1 MFFRAVTTPLMT
13 PVPNFNKWCAVS
25 NFLFKNIDFCIF
37 TPKTPSV
44 KENYFLTLWNFTYLK
59 DTSFG
64 KKLCNFEL
72 GLETKN
78 EFEKWPLYNI
88 VSVYVPMSSSK
99 RRNLHVWTPFG
110 PLMVA
115 VTWACLTGDSPF
127 RRKTFM
133 TANVPLVLKSS
144 KSVDSLTTGRIT
156 SVSSDI
162 GFDVIITGFGL
173 GACYF

>member
-1 MFFRAVTTPLMT
+1 MFFQAVTTTLMT

-37 TPKTPSV
+37 TPKTPLV

-78 EFEKWPLYNI
+78 EFEKWPLYNF
-88 VSVYVPMSSSK
+88 VSVYTYYSVGTAVPWLIRFITNPPKKDFFLGYQKFSSYY
-99 RRNLHVWTPFG
+99 RL
-110 PLMVA
+110 
-115 VTWACLTGDSPF
+115 
-127 RRKTFM
+127 
-133 TANVPLVLKSS
+133 
-144 KSVDSLTTGRIT
+144 
-156 SVSSDI
+156 
-162 GFDVIITGFGL
+162 
-173 GACYF
+173 

>member
-37 TPKTPSV
+37 TPKTPLV

-64 KKLCNFEL
+64 QKLCNFEL

-78 EFEKWPLYNI
+78 EFEKWPLYNF
-88 VSVYVPMSSSK
+88 VSVYIS
-99 RRNLHVWTPFG
+99 
-110 PLMVA
+110 
-115 VTWACLTGDSPF
+115 
-127 RRKTFM
+127 
-133 TANVPLVLKSS
+133 
-144 KSVDSLTTGRIT
+144 I
-156 SVSSDI
+156 
-162 GFDVIITGFGL
+162 
-173 GACYF
+173 

>member
-37 TPKTPSV
+37 TPKTPLV

-78 EFEKWPLYNI
+78 EFEKWPLYNF
-88 VSVYVPMSSSK
+88 VSVYISNQVRKNFLKKKKKEYSNIVFAFEYSSS
-99 RRNLHVWTPFG
+99 
-110 PLMVA
+110 M
-115 VTWACLTGDSPF
+115 
-127 RRKTFM
+127 
-133 TANVPLVLKSS
+133 
-144 KSVDSLTTGRIT
+144 RIFEY
-156 SVSSDI
+156 SNI
-162 GFDVIITGFGL
+162 R
-173 GACYF
+173 CHP

>member
-37 TPKTPSV
+37 TPKTPLV

-78 EFEKWPLYNI
+78 EFEKWPLYNF
-88 VSVYVPMSSSK
+88 VSVYMSRVVRKPDICPCENKGTDQLRSNCEADQ
-99 RRNLHVWTPFG
+99 RLCFRNTDGTISL
-110 PLMVA
+110 
-115 VTWACLTGDSPF
+115 
-127 RRKTFM
+127 R
-133 TANVPLVLKSS
+133 LKSENS
-144 KSVDSLTTGRIT
+144 SFLPA
-156 SVSSDI
+156 SVS
-162 GFDVIITGFGL
+162 VQVGL
-173 GACYF
+173 C

>member
-37 TPKTPSV
+37 TPKTPLV

-78 EFEKWPLYNI
+78 EFEKWPLYNF
-88 VSVYVPMSSSK
+88 VSVYVTLEP
-99 RRNLHVWTPFG
+99 RREKTYL
-110 PLMVA
+110 LYSEQ
-115 VTWACLTGDSPF
+115 VTQKQVVRLYIKQEDLALE
-127 RRKTFM
+127 
-133 TANVPLVLKSS
+133 VLN
-144 KSVDSLTTGRIT
+144 
-156 SVSSDI
+156 
-162 GFDVIITGFGL
+162 
-173 GACYF
+173 

>member
-25 NFLFKNIDFCIF
+25 NFLFKNIDFGIF
-37 TPKTPSV
+37 TPKTPLV

-78 EFEKWPLYNI
+78 EFEKWPLYNF
-88 VSVYVPMSSSK
+88 VSVYCRKDFRCDSQMLYYFSEGCPSIELS
-99 RRNLHVWTPFG
+99 LHEYGYQIGHNFI
-110 PLMVA
+110 
-115 VTWACLTGDSPF
+115 PF
-127 RRKTFM
+127 R
-133 TANVPLVLKSS
+133 
-144 KSVDSLTTGRIT
+144 I
-156 SVSSDI
+156 
-162 GFDVIITGFGL
+162 
-173 GACYF
+173 

>member
-37 TPKTPSV
+37 TPKTPLV

-64 KKLCNFEL
+64 KTLCNFEL

-78 EFEKWPLYNI
+78 EFEKWPLYNF
-88 VSVYVPMSSSK
+88 VSVYKQQISGERLQDHWSSGLIFAPKHRLWVLVRTSSL
-99 RRNLHVWTPFG
+99 RGGLTCTHNLCFEQ
-110 PLMVA
+110 
-115 VTWACLTGDSPF
+115 
-127 RRKTFM
+127 K
-133 TANVPLVLKSS
+133 
-144 KSVDSLTTGRIT
+144 
-156 SVSSDI
+156 
-162 GFDVIITGFGL
+162 
-173 GACYF
+173 

>member
-1 MFFRAVTTPLMT
+1 MT

-37 TPKTPSV
+37 TPKTPLV

-88 VSVYVPMSSSK
+88 VSVYMGIHFFSIKALNVDCWYLLEPPLAINVLSK
-99 RRNLHVWTPFG
+99 N
-110 PLMVA
+110 
-115 VTWACLTGDSPF
+115 
-127 RRKTFM
+127 
-133 TANVPLVLKSS
+133 S
-144 KSVDSLTTGRIT
+144 KSIKIFLMIFLLLFVVTAKNVCTLHGNVFVMCIDLC
-156 SVSSDI
+156 
-162 GFDVIITGFGL
+162 L
-173 GACYF
+173 

>member
-37 TPKTPSV
+37 TPKTPLV

-78 EFEKWPLYNI
+78 EFEKWPLYNF
-88 VSVYVPMSSSK
+88 VSVYMSSLPA
-99 RRNLHVWTPFG
+99 RFG
-110 PLMVA
+110 PIEND
-115 VTWACLTGDSPF
+115 TKWA
-127 RRKTFM
+127 
-133 TANVPLVLKSS
+133 
-144 KSVDSLTTGRIT
+144 SLQNAHCCSNICGRNSNPTRI
-156 SVSSDI
+156 
-162 GFDVIITGFGL
+162 
-173 GACYF
+173 

>member
-37 TPKTPSV
+37 TPKTPLV

-78 EFEKWPLYNI
+78 EFEKWPLYNF
-88 VSVYVPMSSSK
+88 VSVYHSRGKSSEHTRDIYSLGHPDHLLSGLSPAS
-99 RRNLHVWTPFG
+99 RLRQGNLHHG
-110 PLMVA
+110 PWL
-115 VTWACLTGDSPF
+115 
-127 RRKTFM
+127 
-133 TANVPLVLKSS
+133 
-144 KSVDSLTTGRIT
+144 
-156 SVSSDI
+156 
-162 GFDVIITGFGL
+162 
-173 GACYF
+173 

>member
-88 VSVYVPMSSSK
+88 VSVYMA
-99 RRNLHVWTPFG
+99 LYTQ
-110 PLMVA
+110 
-115 VTWACLTGDSPF
+115 
-127 RRKTFM
+127 
-133 TANVPLVLKSS
+133 VLKH
-144 KSVDSLTTGRIT
+144 DSNINNSRRVYRIT
-156 SVSSDI
+156 DTLS
-162 GFDVIITGFGL
+162 
-173 GACYF
+173 

>member
-37 TPKTPSV
+37 TPKTPLL

-78 EFEKWPLYNI
+78 EFEKWPLYNF
-88 VSVYVPMSSSK
+88 VSVYLE
-99 RRNLHVWTPFG
+99 LH
-110 PLMVA
+110 L
-115 VTWACLTGDSPF
+115 S
-127 RRKTFM
+127 
-133 TANVPLVLKSS
+133 NVFVI
-144 KSVDSLTTGRIT
+144 SLQNSESFILGGR
-156 SVSSDI
+156 
-162 GFDVIITGFGL
+162 
-173 GACYF
+173 

>member
-1 MFFRAVTTPLMT
+1 MT

-37 TPKTPSV
+37 TPKTPLV

-78 EFEKWPLYNI
+78 EFEKWPLYNF
-88 VSVYVPMSSSK
+88 VSVYMTYISK
-99 RRNLHVWTPFG
+99 SYYFRPFG
-110 PLMVA
+110 QSYRYNDA
-115 VTWACLTGDSPF
+115 TAPF
-127 RRKTFM
+127 HKFNTVHTDLFH
-133 TANVPLVLKSS
+133 K
-144 KSVDSLTTGRIT
+144 
-156 SVSSDI
+156 
-162 GFDVIITGFGL
+162 
-173 GACYF
+173 

>member
-37 TPKTPSV
+37 TPKTPLV

-72 GLETKN
+72 GLEKKN
-78 EFEKWPLYNI
+78 EFEKWPLYNF
-88 VSVYVPMSSSK
+88 VSVYVQAMFKSTPG
-99 RRNLHVWTPFG
+99 NLPSF
-110 PLMVA
+110 A
-115 VTWACLTGDSPF
+115 VFIHCTCC
-127 RRKTFM
+127 
-133 TANVPLVLKSS
+133 
-144 KSVDSLTTGRIT
+144 TTVE
-156 SVSSDI
+156 S
-162 GFDVIITGFGL
+162 
-173 GACYF
+173 

>member
-37 TPKTPSV
+37 TPKTPLV

-72 GLETKN
+72 GLETK
-78 EFEKWPLYNI
+78 
-88 VSVYVPMSSSK
+88 MS
-99 RRNLHVWTPFG
+99 
-110 PLMVA
+110 
-115 VTWACLTGDSPF
+115 
-127 RRKTFM
+127 
-133 TANVPLVLKSS
+133 LKSGLFITLFQCRFIVISVPHQWFLTAS
-144 KSVDSLTTGRIT
+144 KARFIFISVPHQ
-156 SVSSDI
+156 
-162 GFDVIITGFGL
+162 
-173 GACYF
+173 

>member
-37 TPKTPSV
+37 TPKTPLV

-78 EFEKWPLYNI
+78 EFEKWPLYNF
-88 VSVYVPMSSSK
+88 VSVYNFMRSFMYVMY
-99 RRNLHVWTPFG
+99 
-110 PLMVA
+110 MV
-115 VTWACLTGDSPF
+115 
-127 RRKTFM
+127 
-133 TANVPLVLKSS
+133 
-144 KSVDSLTTGRIT
+144 
-156 SVSSDI
+156 VSMHNRC
-162 GFDVIITGFGL
+162 FFAL
-173 GACYF
+173 GM

>member
-37 TPKTPSV
+37 TPKTPLV

-78 EFEKWPLYNI
+78 EFKSGLFITLFQCIQSSVTLLQVFPNSFP
-88 VSVYVPMSSSK
+88 SVYYS
-99 RRNLHVWTPFG
+99 T
-110 PLMVA
+110 MV
-115 VTWACLTGDSPF
+115 
-127 RRKTFM
+127 
-133 TANVPLVLKSS
+133 
-144 KSVDSLTTGRIT
+144 
-156 SVSSDI
+156 
-162 GFDVIITGFGL
+162 
-173 GACYF
+173 

>member
-37 TPKTPSV
+37 TPKTPLV

-78 EFEKWPLYNI
+78 EFEKWPLYNF
-88 VSVYVPMSSSK
+88 VSVYTCKLMFLHFKYMRKHFKKVQSE
-99 RRNLHVWTPFG
+99 RNSHFKNRG
-110 PLMVA
+110 
-115 VTWACLTGDSPF
+115 G
-127 RRKTFM
+127 KT
-133 TANVPLVLKSS
+133 
-144 KSVDSLTTGRIT
+144 
-156 SVSSDI
+156 
-162 GFDVIITGFGL
+162 
-173 GACYF
+173 

>member
-37 TPKTPSV
+37 TPKTPLV
-44 KENYFLTLWNFTYLK
+44 KEKYFLTLWNFTYLK

-78 EFEKWPLYNI
+78 EFEKWPLYNF
-88 VSVYVPMSSSK
+88 VSVYVLC
-99 RRNLHVWTPFG
+99 NF
-110 PLMVA
+110 
-115 VTWACLTGDSPF
+115 F
-127 RRKTFM
+127 F
-133 TANVPLVLKSS
+133 
-144 KSVDSLTTGRIT
+144 I
-156 SVSSDI
+156 
-162 GFDVIITGFGL
+162 
-173 GACYF
+173 

>member
-25 NFLFKNIDFCIF
+25 NFLFKNIDFGIF
-37 TPKTPSV
+37 TPKTPLV

-78 EFEKWPLYNI
+78 EFEKWPLYNF
-88 VSVYVPMSSSK
+88 VSVYTQITMWLFIGLRGCWINMSSSFAYTI
-99 RRNLHVWTPFG
+99 N
-110 PLMVA
+110 
-115 VTWACLTGDSPF
+115 
-127 RRKTFM
+127 
-133 TANVPLVLKSS
+133 
-144 KSVDSLTTGRIT
+144 I
-156 SVSSDI
+156 VSCSM
-162 GFDVIITGFGL
+162 
-173 GACYF
+173 

>member
-25 NFLFKNIDFCIF
+25 NFLFKNIVFCIF
-37 TPKTPSV
+37 TPKTPLV

-78 EFEKWPLYNI
+78 EFEKWPLYNF
-88 VSVYVPMSSSK
+88 VSVYMIH
-99 RRNLHVWTPFG
+99 R
-110 PLMVA
+110 
-115 VTWACLTGDSPF
+115 
-127 RRKTFM
+127 
-133 TANVPLVLKSS
+133 KSS
-144 KSVDSLTTGRIT
+144 EQLFPKPPWCSGYATRLVNQGSQVRFRASPIRQM
-156 SVSSDI
+156 
-162 GFDVIITGFGL
+162 GL
-173 GACYF
+173 

>member
-37 TPKTPSV
+37 TPKTLLL

-78 EFEKWPLYNI
+78 EFEKWPLYNL
-88 VSVYVPMSSSK
+88 VSVYTPSLISV
-99 RRNLHVWTPFG
+99 NLSVNLFFVELG
-110 PLMVA
+110 LMTKA
-115 VTWACLTGDSPF
+115 TILF
-127 RRKTFM
+127 
-133 TANVPLVLKSS
+133 
-144 KSVDSLTTGRIT
+144 
-156 SVSSDI
+156 
-162 GFDVIITGFGL
+162 
-173 GACYF
+173 

>member
-1 MFFRAVTTPLMT
+1 MFFRAVTTPLMS

-37 TPKTPSV
+37 TPKTPLV

-78 EFEKWPLYNI
+78 EFEKWPLYNF
-88 VSVYVPMSSSK
+88 VSVYVLS
-99 RRNLHVWTPFG
+99 NLLSQLNKALVSYTTIG
-110 PLMVA
+110 DCRTDVRSLD
-115 VTWACLTGDSPF
+115 VTVSEETKHITRTCSMINQYHILCMQHD
-127 RRKTFM
+127 
-133 TANVPLVLKSS
+133 ANLK
-144 KSVDSLTTGRIT
+144 
-156 SVSSDI
+156 
-162 GFDVIITGFGL
+162 
-173 GACYF
+173 

>member
-37 TPKTPSV
+37 TPKTPLL

-78 EFEKWPLYNI
+78 EFEKWPLYNF
-88 VSVYVPMSSSK
+88 VSVYALDWDTPLLTNMSLSKTKMPSS
-99 RRNLHVWTPFG
+99 L
-110 PLMVA
+110 LLL
-115 VTWACLTGDSPF
+115 CSCIF
-127 RRKTFM
+127 RLPITV
-133 TANVPLVLKSS
+133 NVNINAI
-144 KSVDSLTTGRIT
+144 RI
-156 SVSSDI
+156 D
-162 GFDVIITGFGL
+162 
-173 GACYF
+173 